1 MPLVISKAKSVN
13 SERERSNMQ
22 KNLDGLVL
30 KIENLS
36 IAFGGLKAVD
46 NLSFEIKENEVF
58 GLIGPNGAGKT
69 TAFNCITQFY
79 KPNSGEILFKDREGN
94 VHNLLDH
101 KVHEIIKLGLVRT
114 FQNVELIRELSIID
128 NVMIGAH
135 VDFKSNMVAQALRL
149 PKARAEEKRL
159 RDEAFRVLE
168 LLGISDR
175 AMMLAGG
182 QPYGILKKVELAR
195 TLMSNPKL
203 IILDEPAAGLND
215 VETIE
220 LTKLIR
226 KLRDELNCS
235 ILLVEHDMR
244 LVMDVCDR
252 ICAIS
257 FGKFLAVG
265 TPKEIKENK
274 DVQVAYLGIEVDEN
288 AK

>member
-1 MPLVISKAKSVN
+1 
-13 SERERSNMQ
+13 MQ
-22 KNLDGLVL
+22 NNIDGLVF
-30 KIENLS
+30 KVDGLS

-46 NLSFEIKENEVF
+46 NLSFDIKENEVF

-69 TAFNCITQFY
+69 TVFNCITQFY
-79 KPNSGEILFKDREGN
+79 KPNSGDILFKDRNGS
-94 VHNLLDH
+94 VHNLLD
-101 KVHEIIKLGLVRT
+101 KNVHDIIKLGLVRT

-128 NVMIGAH
+128 NVLIGAH
-135 VDFKSNMVAQALRL
+135 VDFKSNILDQALRL
-149 PKARAEEKRL
+149 PRARKEEKKYRAE
-159 RDEAFRVLE
+159 AMRVLSI
-168 LLGISDR
+168 LGIEDR
-175 AMMLAGG
+175 ADAPAGG
-182 QPYGILKKVELAR
+182 QPYGVLKKVEFAR
-195 TLMSNPKL
+195 ALMSNPRL

-220 LTKLIR
+220 LSKLIR
-226 KLRDELNCS
+226 RLRDELNCS

-244 LVMDVCDR
+244 LVMEVCDR

-288 AK
+288 A

>member
-1 MPLVISKAKSVN
+1 MREQQVN
-13 SERERSNMQ
+13 ME
-22 KNLDGLVL
+22 GLVL
-30 KIENLS
+30 KIDQLS

-46 NLSFEIKENEVF
+46 QLSFEIKENEVY

-79 KPNSGEILFKDREGN
+79 KPNSGNIYFKDRHG
-94 VHNLLDH
+94 VVQNLLNH

-114 FQNVELIRELSIID
+114 FQNVELIKELSIID
-128 NVMIGAH
+128 NVLIGAH
-135 VDFKSNMVAQALRL
+135 VDFKSRILSQAIKW
-149 PKARAEEKRL
+149 PSAVSEEKKMREKAENIL
-159 RDEAFRVLE
+159 NV
-168 LLGISDR
+168 LGIADR
-175 AMMLAGG
+175 KDMIVWG

-195 TLMSNPKL
+195 TLISDPKL

-215 VETIE
+215 AETIE
-220 LTKLIR
+220 LTKRIR
-226 KLRDELNCS
+226 MIRDELNCS

-257 FGKFLAVG
+257 FGKFLAEG

-274 DVQVAYLGIEVDEN
+274 DVQIAYLGIEVDEH
-288 AK
+288 AQ